1 MRYALWCNNKME
13 SIVDSKNKLHFFEY
27 LEVDLMQEY
36 FRNGIQY
43 FLNALLQAHPALV
56 PLRYYAPEIS
66 ALIDFVKD
74 YLSLKSYQ
82 GTYAENFF
90 GF

>member
-1 MRYALWCNNKME
+1 ME

-36 FRNGIQY
+36 FRDGIQY

-56 PLRYYAPEIS
+56 PLRYYAP
-66 ALIDFVKD
+66 
-74 YLSLKSYQ
+74 
-82 GTYAENFF
+82 
-90 GF
+90 